1 MCTLPN
7 KQSMSNASYYNRR
20 ASLWVPVDIA
30 FVPRFPSNRRFFQR
44 IFACEHLFA
53 GHRCKCARKTIR
65 GTQRGFPPEFTENPF
80 QAIQSIFRPLEM
92 HSKWRYKICMRSI
105 NDSFRN
111 YNGLS
116 IIFPKTLDAS
126 QRLTKEKKIH
136 LIPISITFLN
146 PKILGFLFP
155 KKNSLTWSVKYF
167 RKSQGINIRYKL
179 RKLYMNIYIKRSSRN
194 F

>member
-7 KQSMSNASYYNRR
+7 NQSMSNASYYNRR
-20 ASLWVPVDIA
+20 ASLWVHVDVA

-126 QRLTKEKKIH
+126 QRLTK
-136 LIPISITFLN
+136 
-146 PKILGFLFP
+146 
-155 KKNSLTWSVKYF
+155 KKNSFDSYIHHIFESENF
-167 RKSQGINIRYKL
+167 RFPFSQEKQPNVGCEILQKIAGN
-179 RKLYMNIYIKRSSRN
+179 
-194 F
+194 

>member
-7 KQSMSNASYYNRR
+7 NQSMSNASYYNRR
-20 ASLWVPVDIA
+20 ASLWVPVDVA
-30 FVPRFPSNRRFFQR
+30 FVPRFTSNRRFFQR

-53 GHRCKCARKTIR
+53 GHRCKRARKTIR

-105 NDSFRN
+105 NDSF
-111 YNGLS
+111 
-116 IIFPKTLDAS
+116 PKTLDVS
-126 QRLTKEKKIH
+126 QRLTKKKIH

-155 KKNSLTWSVKYF
+155 RKNSLTWGVKCF
-167 RKSQGINIRYKL
+167 R
-179 RKLYMNIYIKRSSRN
+179 
-194 F
+194 